1 MTDIVSLVI
10 LTLVAMSMENIV
22 FTRALGIGHLFVTD
36 KSPLGAVL
44 FGAVHTCVITISCFV
59 ASILSP
65 IIPKVKFI
73 EPLIYVVLI
82 SALYILAYFGV
93 CYYKLQKN
101 EDISKVGKTLA
112 VSCLNYAVLGSAMIV
127 NRQSY
132 VPVQALFYGL
142 GCGLGYVIAVF
153 FMEVQHKR
161 IKLSKV
167 PKSFRGMAITLIYIG
182 LISLALYG
190 LIGHKLAL

>member
-1 MTDIVSLVI
+1 MNVIIQLVI
-10 LTLVAMSMENIV
+10 LTLTAMSMENIV

-44 FGAVHTCVITISCFV
+44 FGAVHTFVITVSCFI
-59 ASILSP
+59 ASIISP
-65 IIPKVKFI
+65 VLPKVKFI
-73 EPLIYVVLI
+73 EPLIYVIMICV
-82 SALYILAYFGV
+82 LYIVVYFAV
-93 CYYKLQKN
+93 CYYKLQKK
-101 EDISKVGKTLA
+101 EDISKIGKTLA
-112 VSCLNYAVLGSAMIV
+112 VSCFNYAVLGSVMIV
-127 NRQSY
+127 TRELY
-132 VPVQALFYGL
+132 TPLEALFYGL

-190 LIGHKLAL
+190 LLGHKIAA

>member
-1 MTDIVSLVI
+1 MNTITELII
-10 LTLVAMSMENIV
+10 LTLTAMSMENIV
-22 FTRALGIGHLFVTD
+22 FTRALGIGRLFVTD

-44 FGAVHTCVITISCFV
+44 YGAVHTFVITVSCFI
-59 ASILSP
+59 ASLISP
-65 IIPKVKFI
+65 IMPKVKFI
-73 EPLIYVVLI
+73 EPFIYVIMICV
-82 SALYILAYFGV
+82 LYIIVYFAV
-93 CYYKLQKN
+93 CYYKLQRN
-101 EDISKVGKTLA
+101 EDISKIGKTLA
-112 VSCLNYAVLGSAMIV
+112 VSCFNYAVLGSVMIV
-127 NRQSY
+127 TREMY
-132 VPVQALFYGL
+132 TPVESLFYGL

-190 LIGHKLAL
+190 LLGHKIAA